1 MKHFAIAALLLLLLA
16 SCQSPE
22 VLPTRQHPETTTAMV
37 KVYQDPPKRY
47 EVLGTVSM
55 PATAQNRW
63 DDNSPVDTG
72 IELLKGGAA
81 KVGANGMLLKHPAH
95 KDLLSCKIAGKPASI
110 SIERTPQRT
119 VFAQPIYVIE
129 EW

>member
-1 MKHFAIAALLLLLLA
+1 MKRLALAGLMLLLLA
-16 SCQSPE
+16 SCESE
-22 VLPTRQHPETTTAMV
+22 ILPTQVHTATTPAMV

-55 PATAQNRW
+55 AATAENPW
-63 DDNSPVDTG
+63 EDHADVDAG
-72 IELLKGGAA
+72 IELLKVGAA
-81 KVGANGMLLKHPAH
+81 KIGANGMLLKHPAH
-95 KDLLSCKIAGKPASI
+95 KDMLSCKYLGKTRSI

-119 VFAQPIYVIE
+119 VYAQPIYVIE